1 MIGQCIS
8 HYRIIEKLGSGGMG
22 VVYKAEDTKLRRFV
36 ALKFLPDT
44 IAKDRQ
50 TLERFEREAVAASAL
65 NHPNIC
71 TIHEIDE
78 QEQQRFIAMEFLDG
92 RTLKQRIQAQPLPV
106 GEILDLAI
114 QVADGLNAAHS
125 QGIIHRDIKPANIF
139 VTSRGHAKILDF
151 GLATLS
157 QDRQVAAAVA
167 TDVPTAET
175 AVAQLTNPGTAI
187 GTVAY
192 MSPEQALGQEL
203 DPRTDLFSFGV
214 VLYEMA
220 TGVLPFRGT
229 TSAATFNVILNS
241 APTAPV
247 RLNPDLPGELERII
261 NKALEKDRKL
271 RYQHAADMAADLQ
284 RLKRDSDS
292 GRIASAGT
300 AAPKDMPQ
308 PAPTLPNE
316 PGGPAAQTDSVP
328 TLPHD
333 VARRGWGRVVAA
345 GAIVILLAA
354 ALEIDPTFFLPRNLL
369 WAQASNALRRVEA
382 DAWLQEPAKRYGE
395 WAPLEQAM
403 YRYARAI
410 QDGKGI
416 EARDAARD
424 QVRLNPMDGGFLYIL
439 GVIEERLN
447 HPLAA
452 IAAYSKITPEMLP
465 AEPYP
470 NGYWGLNRLARV
482 RHDMGEYQKQLEG
495 ARLGQRSYSNEGAFF
510 SQEASALIALG
521 RPQEVDGVVTRSMTT
536 TLRSG
541 SPGAV
546 MMAATVE
553 FHAHNYADASVAMAK
568 RAVDFYRGRLSP
580 QKPTAD
586 QRESLAAA
594 LFWAQQWNESYS
606 ISAELAREFPDNLDY
621 QGDLGVVAA
630 KLGRREE
637 ALRIAE
643 ALAIVNRPFL
653 RGSHLFR
660 RARVLAALGN
670 REGAV
675 TALQLSAAQSRW
687 WISCEIHLDPAFD
700 PIRDYPP
707 FKEFIK
713 PKG

>member
-1 MIGQCIS
+1 LAKCIS

-92 RTLKQRIQAQPLPV
+92 RTLKQRIQAQPLPI

-114 QVADGLNAAHS
+114 QVADGLDAAHS

-151 GLATLS
+151 GLAKLS
-157 QDRQVAAAVA
+157 QDKQVAAAVA
-167 TDVPTAET
+167 T
-175 AVAQLTNPGTAI
+175 
-187 GTVAY
+187 
-192 MSPEQALGQEL
+192 
-203 DPRTDLFSFGV
+203 
-214 VLYEMA
+214 
-220 TGVLPFRGT
+220 
-229 TSAATFNVILNS
+229 
-241 APTAPV
+241 
-247 RLNPDLPGELERII
+247 
-261 NKALEKDRKL
+261 
-271 RYQHAADMAADLQ
+271 
-284 RLKRDSDS
+284 
-292 GRIASAGT
+292 
-300 AAPKDMPQ
+300 
-308 PAPTLPNE
+308 
-316 PGGPAAQTDSVP
+316 
-328 TLPHD
+328 
-333 VARRGWGRVVAA
+333 
-345 GAIVILLAA
+345 
-354 ALEIDPTFFLPRNLL
+354 
-369 WAQASNALRRVEA
+369 
-382 DAWLQEPAKRYGE
+382 AK
-395 WAPLEQAM
+395 P
-403 YRYARAI
+403 
-410 QDGKGI
+410 
-416 EARDAARD
+416 
-424 QVRLNPMDGGFLYIL
+424 
-439 GVIEERLN
+439 
-447 HPLAA
+447 
-452 IAAYSKITPEMLP
+452 
-465 AEPYP
+465 
-470 NGYWGLNRLARV
+470 
-482 RHDMGEYQKQLEG
+482 
-495 ARLGQRSYSNEGAFF
+495 
-510 SQEASALIALG
+510 
-521 RPQEVDGVVTRSMTT
+521 
-536 TLRSG
+536 
-541 SPGAV
+541 
-546 MMAATVE
+546 
-553 FHAHNYADASVAMAK
+553 
-568 RAVDFYRGRLSP
+568 AVDFYRGRLSP